1 MYLLDVRWT
10 VNIKV
15 LVWKGI
21 IESTGPLKII
31 DGLFYMDV
39 QLLMPLAYYK
49 GILFYILQKM

>member
-10 VNIKV
+10 ANIKV

-21 IESTGPLKII
+21 IESTAPLKII

-39 QLLMPLAYYK
+39 QLLMPLAYCK